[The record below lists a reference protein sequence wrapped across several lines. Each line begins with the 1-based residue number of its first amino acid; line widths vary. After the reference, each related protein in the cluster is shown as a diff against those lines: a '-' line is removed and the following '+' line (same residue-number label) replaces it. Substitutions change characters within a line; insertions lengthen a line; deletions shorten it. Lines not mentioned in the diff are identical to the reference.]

1 MARSVTDIQ
10 IQNHFDIPV
19 SPAAAW
25 PILMNVPETAAC
37 FPGASGVEAVAE
49 NHYKGRVTVKLGP
62 LTMVFSGNLHIES
75 RNDAAHSAAIKAA
88 WAETKWRDNA
98 NTMTQFALQEISGGT
113 RVVMDSDLQ
122 LAGQVTQYG
131 RGAGMISALSAQLIA
146 MFAENLRGKIQAAGS
161 NVSPTAAQQISG
173 LGYRR
178 T

>member
-1 MARSVTDIQ
+1 
-10 IQNHFDIPV
+10 
-19 SPAAAW
+19 
-25 PILMNVPETAAC
+25 
-37 FPGASGVEAVAE
+37 
-49 NHYKGRVTVKLGP
+49 
-62 LTMVFSGNLHIES
+62 MVFSGNLQIES

-161 NVSPTAAQQISG
+161 NVSPPAAQQISG